1 MEEYIYT
8 KKEAAAVLGISL
20 PTLDRLLRAGKIR
33 KVKVSAKRVGIT
45 SGDLQAYIDCLKA
58 KGAGMMEGSAKAME
72 FTRKIDTYELLPDGT
87 VAVLDKKGKRIG
99 RLIKE

>member
-20 PTLDRLLRAGKIR
+20 PTLDRLLRDGKIR

-45 SGDLQAYIDCLKA
+45 SGDLQAYIDGLKA
-58 KGAGMMEGSAKAME
+58 GEKMEW
-72 FTRKIDTYELLPDGT
+72 TRKIAKYELDGSM
-87 VAVLDKKGKRIG
+87 AVYDKEGNRIG

>member
-45 SGDLQAYIDCLKA
+45 SVDLQAYIDGLKA
-58 KGAGMMEGSAKAME
+58 GEKMEW
-72 FTRKIDTYELLPDGT
+72 TRKIAKYELLEDGS
-87 VAVLDKKGKRIG
+87 VALFDKKGKRIG
-99 RLIKE
+99 RMVKE